1 MRYIFQL
8 SIDIQYEVPVPH
20 LVDDVVSELVQRHVS
35 AEQVCLVA
43 HHHHG
48 HVRQPAGHRDL
59 LPAQHDTCYYAGAVN
74 TLPGEVP
81 YDILGP
87 SPC

>member
-35 AEQVCLVA
+35 AEQVCLVT

-48 HVRQPAGHRDL
+48 HVSQPAGHRDL
-59 LPAQHDTCYYAGAVN
+59 LPAQHLLLELSTNLQLHIARRS
-74 TLPGEVP
+74 P
-81 YDILGP
+81 ILGP